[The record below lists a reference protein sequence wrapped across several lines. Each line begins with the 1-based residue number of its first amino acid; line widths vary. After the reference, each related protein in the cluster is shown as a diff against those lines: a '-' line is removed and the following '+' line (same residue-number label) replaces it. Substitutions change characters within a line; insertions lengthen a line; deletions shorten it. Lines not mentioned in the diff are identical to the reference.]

1 MNEDLKSQ
9 LIGELKK
16 AINPNQGEEVEQD
29 ERVKYHHSTHALEIN
44 EVVNLET
51 EEQEQEKEADE
62 EKNLE
67 EIFRQLSAQK
77 RAAATSKKGDVI
89 Q

>member
-9 LIGELKK
+9 LISELNK
-16 AINPNQGEEVEQD
+16 AINPDKKDETEQD

-44 EVVNLET
+44 EVVNLEP
-51 EEQEQEKEADE
+51 EEDIQEQKTDE

-77 RAAATSKKGDVI
+77 RAANKKNDI
-89 Q
+89 I

>member
-29 ERVKYHHSTHALEIN
+29 ERVKYHHSTHALEI
-44 EVVNLET
+44 VNLET

-77 RAAATSKKGDVI
+77 RAATTGKKGDVI

>member
-9 LIGELKK
+9 LISELNK
-16 AINPNQGEEVEQD
+16 AINPDKKDEAEQD

-44 EVVNLET
+44 EVVNLEP
-51 EEQEQEKEADE
+51 EEDIQEQKTDE

-77 RAAATSKKGDVI
+77 RAANKKNDI
-89 Q
+89 I

>member
-16 AINPNQGEEVEQD
+16 AINPNQMEEAEQD
-29 ERVKYHHSTHALEIN
+29 NRVKYHHSTHALEIN

-51 EEQEQEKEADE
+51 EEQEQETNE
-62 EKNLE
+62 EQNLE

-77 RAAATSKKGDVI
+77 RAAAINKKGDVI

>member
-9 LIGELKK
+9 LISELNK
-16 AINPNQGEEVEQD
+16 AINPDRKEEVEQD

-51 EEQEQEKEADE
+51 EENEQEQKTDE
-62 EKNLE
+62 EQNLE
-67 EIFRQLSAQK
+67 EIFRQLNAQK
-77 RAAATSKKGDVI
+77 HASNKKK
-89 Q
+89 